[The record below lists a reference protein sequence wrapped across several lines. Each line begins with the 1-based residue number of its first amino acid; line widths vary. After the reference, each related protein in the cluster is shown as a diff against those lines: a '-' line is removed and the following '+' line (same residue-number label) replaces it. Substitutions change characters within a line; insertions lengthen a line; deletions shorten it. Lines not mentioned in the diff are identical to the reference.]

1 MDYLQYLFAGFAVFW
16 AGLFVYI
23 LWLQARLRAVSR
35 ELERL
40 EERLADREARLD
52 ATQSPRRVEP
62 SPVPATPVAR
72 PSGPPQ
78 RTTE

>member
-1 MDYLQYLFAGFAVFW
+1 MDHLEYLFAGFAVFW
-16 AGLFVYI
+16 AGLFFYI

-40 EERLADREARLD
+40 EERLADGSMDFDDTQRTHRL
-52 ATQSPRRVEP
+52 E
-62 SPVPATPVAR
+62 VPTTPVTMPGGSA
-72 PSGPPQ
+72 Q